1 MKPRRQ
7 AVPQQLKQQ
16 IMEDAKYRCGYCLT
30 QQRIIGRPLSME
42 HLLPVARGGETT
54 RTNLW
59 LACRRC
65 NEFRGARTEALD
77 PTTGIVAPLFNPR
90 TQSWSAHFIWSDDS
104 TEIIGL
110 TPTGRATVS
119 ALRLNNADIIQA
131 RGLWVLIGLHPPSD

>member
-1 MKPRRQ
+1 MSRRQ

-16 IMEDAKYRCGYCLT
+16 VMEDAKYRCGYCLT

-54 RTNLW
+54 RANLW

-77 PTTGIVAPLFNPR
+77 PMTGTMATLFNPR
-90 TQSWSAHFIWSDDS
+90 TQSWSTHFIWSDDS

-110 TPTGRATVS
+110 TPTGRATV
-119 ALRLNNADIIQA
+119 ATLRLNNADIKQA